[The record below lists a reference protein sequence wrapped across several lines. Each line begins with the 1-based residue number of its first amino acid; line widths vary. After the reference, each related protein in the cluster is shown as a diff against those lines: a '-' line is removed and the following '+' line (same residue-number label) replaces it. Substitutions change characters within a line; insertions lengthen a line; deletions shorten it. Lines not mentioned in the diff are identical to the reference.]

1 MKENETKLC
10 KYCQSEIPKKAKVC
24 PNCRKKVKGG
34 ILKWIIIVIVVIAV
48 IAAAAGGN
56 DKTSDTK
63 TQTGSSESS
72 DTKTETSNSEDDK
85 IEYEKYDVKTL
96 MDDLDKNA
104 LKAADKY
111 KDQYV
116 ELTGVLGNIDSSG
129 SYVCIDSDE
138 ENFYI
143 INVQCFIQNDE
154 QLEAIKELES
164 GEAIVVKGKITD
176 VGEAL
181 GYSLDL
187 ESIKK
192 AK

>member
-10 KYCQSEIPKKAKVC
+10 KHCQSEIPKKAKVC

-34 ILKWIIIVIVVIAV
+34 ILKWIIIVIVVIVV
-48 IAAAAGGN
+48 IGVAAGGN

-63 TQTGSSESS
+63 TQTGSSEA
-72 DTKTETSNSEDDK
+72 SEDKQQDAK

-116 ELTGVLGNIDSSG
+116 ELTGVLGTIDSSG
-129 SYVCIDSDE
+129 SYVCIDSAE

-143 INVQCFIQNDE
+143 INVQCYIQDDE
-154 QLEAIKELES
+154 QLEAIKKLES

>member
-10 KYCQSEIPKKAKVC
+10 KHCQSEIPKKAKVC

-48 IAAAAGGN
+48 IAAAAGRN

-72 DTKTETSNSEDDK
+72 DTKTETSSSEDDK

-116 ELTGVLGNIDSSG
+116 ELTGVLGTIDSSG

-143 INVQCFIQNDE
+143 INVQCHIQNDE